1 MKKILC
7 LIMLLS
13 FICVGLL
20 SACTPIHVPIKEDDV
35 QDVIIY
41 DSKFDSSSYKH
52 MTQEEISDLV
62 SWFNDCTDIRL
73 NSEFAGE
80 VTIVGI
86 VITTSDSEITILDSG
101 ENFEIQVYT
110 SKKNQAVSYWAK
122 QKNIEALLETIN
134 TPIEES

>member
-1 MKKILC
+1 
-7 LIMLLS
+7 
-13 FICVGLL
+13 
-20 SACTPIHVPIKEDDV
+20 
-35 QDVIIY
+35 
-41 DSKFDSSSYKH
+41 